1 MKQRGMTLIEIM
13 VLIVIATIIILI
25 GVGFLNQSNMGL
37 QSYSY
42 GANGLIEVRCMDNLK
57 FIVGENG
64 HVTQM
69 LDNQGHGVKCNDLTS
84 KF

>member
-13 VLIVIATIIILI
+13 VLVVIASVIILI
-25 GVGFLNQSNMGL
+25 GVGFLNQSNMGP
-37 QSYSY
+37 QSFSY

-69 LDNQGHGVKCNDLTS
+69 LDNEGRGVKCNDS
-84 KF
+84 VHRF